1 MGTAVQ
7 VVENSGTK
15 IKIKLEFMHI
25 DEIRWIRVCL
35 DKFCFYRFS
44 FSIYVSTKVNMSDIK
59 LKVFIRNHD
68 HQIVIVIIF

>member
-7 VVENSGTK
+7 VVENTGTK
-15 IKIKLEFMHI
+15 IEIKLDFMHI
-25 DEIRWIRVCL
+25 DDIRWIRVCL
-35 DKFCFYRFS
+35 EKFSFSRFS
-44 FSIYVSTKVNMSDIK
+44 FNIHVSTKVNMSDIK

>member
-15 IKIKLEFMHI
+15 FKIKLDFMHI

-35 DKFCFYRFS
+35 EKFCFSRFS
-44 FSIYVSTKVNMSDIK
+44 FNIHVSTKVNMSDIK